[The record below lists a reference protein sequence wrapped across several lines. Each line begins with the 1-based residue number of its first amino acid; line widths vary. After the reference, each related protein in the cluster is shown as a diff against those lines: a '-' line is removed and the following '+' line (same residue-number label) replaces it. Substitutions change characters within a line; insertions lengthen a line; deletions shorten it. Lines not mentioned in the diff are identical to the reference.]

1 MKIAILG
8 DGGLARELSAL
19 LRRWLP
25 RCGVELH
32 GPSTEAEGW
41 KSPWVIGVGNP
52 QLRKDIAWG
61 AYANSPHRPLD
72 VAWRDYGRSSITI
85 GNGRVVMPGVRGTT
99 GIHLGSHVLLNLNVT
114 VGHDTRIG
122 RYSVINPGAN
132 ISGHV
137 TIGECV
143 LVGAGACIRE
153 GVTIGDGATVGMGAA
168 VLKDVPAGEVWVGN
182 PARRLR

>member
-8 DGGLARELSAL
+8 DGGLAREL
-19 LRRWLP
+19 RWLLEVSGH
-25 RCGVELH
+25 RATLH
-32 GPSTEAEGW
+32 GPDEERAAWRES
-41 KSPWVIGVGNP
+41 WVIGVGSP
-52 QLRKDIAWG
+52 PLRKAIADRCPSTESRSIGLVVDSTGHAYPKDNGG
-61 AYANSPHRPLD
+61 ALLLA
-72 VAWRDYGRSSITI
+72 
-85 GNGRVVMPGVRGTT
+85 GVRVTCDVSVGA
-99 GIHLGSHVLLNLNVT
+99 HALLNLNVT

-122 RYSVINPGAN
+122 AYSVINPGAN

-153 GVTIGDGATVGMGAA
+153 GVTIGDGATVGMGAV
-168 VLKDVPAGEVWVGN
+168 VLRDVPAGEVWVGN